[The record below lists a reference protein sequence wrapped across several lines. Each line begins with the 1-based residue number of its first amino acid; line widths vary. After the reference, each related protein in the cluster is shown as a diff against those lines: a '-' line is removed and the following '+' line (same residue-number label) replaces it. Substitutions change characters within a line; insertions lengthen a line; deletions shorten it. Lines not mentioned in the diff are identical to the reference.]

1 MSYNNPITI
10 PAGEH
15 FAVGESDF
23 RNLCNHPMRCESGA
37 FLLVTSGSA
46 DVTINL
52 HCNEVGVNTVMLFL
66 PGSIFLFTDMSDDFR
81 ISYCAFSRDLFS
93 EAGFRLDP
101 SFFRFLGENPI
112 LVRNEGNVKG
122 AEGWLQM
129 AAYIYNDREN
139 IFRNTIMKN
148 RLQNIFLEMYD
159 KLQRNMKCS
168 PKEGTSRQME
178 LFHKFIALVHEHCIA
193 EREVT
198 FYADKL
204 CITTRYLSAI
214 VRNVSHESAK
224 EIIDRMVLLEIKVLL
239 QSTDLSIQEIAI
251 RLHFPDQ
258 SYFGRYFR
266 KHTGKSPSEYRS
278 LMQ

>member
-1 MSYNNPITI
+1 MPYPNPIAI
-10 PAGEH
+10 ASDEH
-15 FAVGESDF
+15 FVVGESDF
-23 RNLCNHPMRCESGA
+23 RAFYNNPSRSECGA

-46 DVTINL
+46 GVTINL
-52 HCNEVGVNTVMLFL
+52 HGNTVGVNTVMLLL
-66 PGSIFLFTDMSDDFR
+66 PGSILMFTDASADFR
-81 ISYCAFSRDLFS
+81 ISYCAFSRDLFA

-159 KLQRNMKCS
+159 KLQRNMKCQS
-168 PKEGTSRQME
+168 QEGTNRQLE
-178 LFHKFIALVHEHCIA
+178 LFHKFIGLVHEHCMVQ
-193 EREVT
+193 REVS
-198 FYADKL
+198 FYADLL

-214 VRNVSHESAK
+214 VRNVAHESAK
-224 EIIDRMVLLEIKVLL
+224 EIIDRMVLMEIKVLL
-239 QSTDLSIQEIAI
+239 QSTDLSIQEIAY

-266 KHTGKSPSEYRS
+266 KHTGKSPTEYRS